1 MRTKHVLA
9 TLLIAMVL
17 VLAFAVPVFAASQF
31 SDTGNSPYKD
41 AIENLAAWK
50 IIGGYADDTFRPDN
64 PLQREQFAKMAV
76 LTVGYAVTAADVSTF
91 TDTPTASAT
100 DPLYPGSYVAVAVK
114 NHLVAGYPDNSFRF
128 YDHLTRQQAI
138 TIIVRAA
145 GSALADPPAGYK
157 GVLDYSDP
165 THGAN
170 IKKAEFNGLLAGI
183 DDLASAGDQNA
194 PWDTTKN
201 ATRGEAAELLSA
213 LLAKTG
219 SLTTGASGAIKVSGL
234 VEYPVGLTVARLQNM
249 GPVTLT
255 LTHPKNGATQYTG
268 VRFSAI
274 FAALEVKATAKTM
287 VITASD
293 AFSATINVADVIAS
307 PDALVAIG
315 SNGKLNTAIP
325 GQAGKYWV
333 NDVVSIE
340 FK

>member
-1 MRTKHVLA
+1 MKTKHVLA

-17 VLAFAVPVFAASQF
+17 VLAIALPVFAAPQF

-41 AIENLAAWK
+41 AIQNLGAWK
-50 IIGGYADDTFRPDN
+50 MVGGYADGTFKPDN

-76 LTVGYAVTAADVSTF
+76 LTMGYAVTAADVSTF
-91 TDTPTASAT
+91 TDTPAAAAT
-100 DPLYPGSYVAVAVK
+100 DPLYPGSYVAVGVK
-114 NHLVAGYPDNSFRF
+114 NNIIKGYTATTFGF
-128 YDHLTRQQAI
+128 YDNLTRQQAI
-138 TIIVRAA
+138 TIIVRAS
-145 GSALADPPAGYK
+145 GTALATPTAGYK

-165 THGAN
+165 SHGAD

-183 DDLASAGDQNA
+183 ADLGS
-194 PWDTTKN
+194 WDTTKN
-201 ATRGEAAELLSA
+201 ATRGEAAQLLSA

-219 SLTTGASGAIKVSGL
+219 TPAAGASGDIKVSGL
-234 VEYPVGLTVARLQNM
+234 VEYPVGLTVARLQNL

-255 LTHPKNGATQYTG
+255 LTHPKNGPTQYTG

-274 FAALEVKATAKTM
+274 FAALEVNATAKTM

-293 AFSATINVADVIAS
+293 AFSATINISDVIAS
-307 PDALVAIG
+307 PDALLAIG
-315 SNGKLNTAIP
+315 SDGKLSTAIP

-333 NDVVSIE
+333 MDVVSLE